1 MVVMLIIEGVL
12 RDTDAAEARRCV
24 WRRVVAS
31 IFAVVVVWFGAAGV
45 VVEKGFRSWTRR
57 LNIPVNGQSHGD
69 KL

>member
-31 IFAVVVVWFGAAGV
+31 IFAVVVVWFVLLALLWRKDFGRGRDV
-45 VVEKGFRSWTRR
+45 
-57 LNIPVNGQSHGD
+57 
-69 KL
+69 